1 MCAMMTVDKLEF
13 QVQLKQINSI
23 IQSTI
28 NLHDQKVNYHLIRD
42 YMSLK
47 LKTRWQRTRFV
58 ATVREF
64 IDRVVISKINA
75 GEGI

>member
-64 IDRVVISKINA
+64 IDRVVITKINA

>member
-28 NLHDQKVNYHLIRD
+28 NLHDQKVNYHLIPD

-47 LKTRWQRTRFV
+47 LKTQWQRTRFV

>member
-47 LKTRWQRTRFV
+47 LKTQWQRTRFV